1 VIEWYFKCDSP
12 VLPLYFRGLNVEPV
26 TNQHSISNM
35 LIRATKTR
43 AAKDGSPRMTHRMVD
58 NSLHG
63 RSVKQIDL
71 AAYNDTFC
79 LFG

>member
-1 VIEWYFKCDSP
+1 
-12 VLPLYFRGLNVEPV
+12 
-26 TNQHSISNM
+26 M